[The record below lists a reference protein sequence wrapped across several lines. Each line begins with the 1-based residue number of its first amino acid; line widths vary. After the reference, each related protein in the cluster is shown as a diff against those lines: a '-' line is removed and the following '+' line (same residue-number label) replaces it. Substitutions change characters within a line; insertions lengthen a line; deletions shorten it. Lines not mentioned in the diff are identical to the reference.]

1 MAKNG
6 KCKAGQY
13 YCYTDKVCKAIPKG
27 FMVDPEG
34 MLRKENGHSVDDN
47 KNGNGNG
54 EVSESKS
61 GDSSLRDW
69 FGKSKSSDGK
79 PGWVQLG
86 GKYAGKPC
94 AKQPGQTTKP
104 KCGSSKMKR
113 NLSKDEEQAAFRRK
127 NKKDPNPNRS
137 GKAINV
143 KTEEFITL
151 PLNIEI
157 PSDIRDFN
165 LGLMFRESL
174 DINSGMLF
182 IFEEVEQQSF
192 YMKET
197 KIPLDIAFITEDGI
211 VESIKQL
218 EPYDETPVTSEGEVL
233 CALEVNRGWFAENN
247 VEVGDEIEI
256 DEAAGEK
263 DACYHKVK
271 SRYKVWPSAYA
282 SGALVKCRK
291 KGAKNWGNST
301 KKEEFSNWRDNYIAT
316 DYESV
321 DIITPEPLTATK
333 GIGSDMLDE
342 ACWKG
347 YEKKGMKTMFGKRYP
362 NCVKKTKKE
371 EIQLISKTPL
381 DEKKGCM
388 HNHKGEECP
397 VHGIKECPGSVE
409 EAVRMPAKTG
419 NLVSVLFR
427 FRSQTIMLKMFFPQ
441 VSLPT
446 RSDIQDQIDKIYP
459 GAKLLTHTVSDYE
472 PGQPVLHAEAA
483 TWTKK
488 SGQNK
493 SGGLNEKGRKS
504 YERENPG
511 SDLKA
516 PSKKVG
522 NPRRASFCAR
532 MKGMKKKLTSSK
544 TANDPDSRINKSL
557 RKWNC

>member
-86 GKYAGKPC
+86 GKYSGKPC

-483 TWTKK
+483 AWTKK
-488 SGQNK
+488 AGKNK
-493 SGGLNEKGRKS
+493 EGGLNEKGRKS
-504 YERENPG
+504 YEAQNPG